1 MTALDALFAPRAIAV
16 LGASAT
22 PGKLGAAMTDS
33 LDWFPGPVMKV
44 NAGRP
49 DSGLGFFPTIA
60 EAAAAHGIT
69 PDLVVSCIPAAVT

>member
-33 LDWFPGPVMKV
+33 LASFPEPVMKV
-44 NAGRP
+44 NSGRP
-49 DSGLGFFPTIA
+49 DPDRGFFPTVG

-69 PDLVVSCIPAAVT
+69 PTWSSPAFRPP